1 MRNAADGA
9 DVDAGAAGAA
19 DAMSRGIKLPA
30 RLTAKPIH
38 HESRMKVMMPSAMM
52 PPLPPRRMQV
62 QLPMNP
68 RKKKAPSVALHGG
81 ATAGGAIETDATRMD
96 AVPPKVKAMAMPMF
110 MQQARL
116 KHASPSRNGRRHL
129 SSPSRKSWP
138 SPWSHAS
145 GSHRQ
150 QQ

>member
-1 MRNAADGA
+1 MRNAVEGA

-68 RKKKAPSVALHGG
+68 QKKKAASAALHGG
-81 ATAGGAIETDATRMD
+81 ATAGDATGTGATRMD
-96 AVPPKVKAMAMPMF
+96 AVLPKAKAMAMPSPIRR
-110 MQQARL
+110 APL
-116 KHASPSRNGRRHL
+116 KHANPGRSGRRH
-129 SSPSRKSWP
+129 R
-138 SPWSHAS
+138 
-145 GSHRQ
+145 
-150 QQ
+150 